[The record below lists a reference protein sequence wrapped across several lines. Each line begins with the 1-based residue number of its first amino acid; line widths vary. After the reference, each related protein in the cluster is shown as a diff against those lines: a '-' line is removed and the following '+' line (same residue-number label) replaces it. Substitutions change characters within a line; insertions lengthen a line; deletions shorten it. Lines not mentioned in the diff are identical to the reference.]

1 MLIWSLLKSSIR
13 DETVLWWVVIFPA
26 ILFLVLY
33 GIFGGSGGDGVSQ
46 NIGVHAPV
54 WISLPLKVFS
64 LFLPHNIHFE
74 FYADEENAIQ
84 DLKEEKVDVVVSYDT
99 TTHKIVI
106 SYTPIN
112 QKGAVLALYLRKLM
126 SDSFLSVDKDRKIK
140 VVKSKRKGED
150 LYTPMVALIPLLVGY
165 LFVPPLFTSMIK
177 EGRFRRFML
186 MGLSPATVVFS
197 SLVVALVVS
206 FLSALVITAI
216 GAFLGTHLL
225 SIKGWLMYAVVST
238 VYILQ
243 GLSLLAFSSFAEG
256 LGSLLYFL
264 NLFAG
269 GAVMPST
276 PLSAFL
282 PFRYTTMWLSYDMKG
297 IGIVLAWTLLLLVPL
312 IIRGRKVFAVE

>member
-1 MLIWSLLKSSIR
+1 MLIWSLIKSSIR

-33 GIFGGSGGDGVSQ
+33 GIFGGSGSGAMSQ
-46 NIGVHAPV
+46 NIGVNAPI
-54 WISLPLKVFS
+54 WISAPLKVVS
-64 LFLPHNIHFE
+64 LFLPDNVHIK
-74 FYADEENAIQ
+74 FYPDREDAID
-84 DLKEEKVDVVVSYDT
+84 DLREGNVDVVVSYDRGI
-99 TTHKIVI
+99 HKLVVF
-106 SYTPIN
+106 YTPIN
-112 QKGAVLALYLRKLM
+112 QKGAVLALYFKKLM
-126 SDSFLSVDKDRKIK
+126 SGSFFHINK
-140 VVKSKRKGED
+140 VQSLKVIQAKGETSD
-150 LYTPMVALIPLLVGY
+150 VYTPLIALIPLLVGY

-186 MGLSPATVVFS
+186 MGLSPARVVFS
-197 SLVVALVVS
+197 SLIVALVVS
-206 FLSALVITAI
+206 FLSALVITAL

-225 SIKGWLMYAVVST
+225 SIKGWLMYGVVSA

-297 IGIVLAWTLLLLVPL
+297 IGIVLAWTLLLLIPL
-312 IIRGRKVFAVE
+312 IIRGRKVFAIE